1 MRPFPSLLQTP
12 GVVLLLPFLLL
23 LLLFPSGSQAASTSV
38 NCSSTWQQQKHGP
51 GDPHRVFS
59 CPSNCTTA
67 KTASD
72 YVFGDVV
79 YHLDSSLCL
88 AAIHAGALLDA
99 DGGEFALTILEGAD
113 SFTGVERNGVIS
125 LNQTGNK
132 GDTMGAFLARPY
144 AVDVDSVMVD
154 GETNEITVTSWDAV
168 PGD

>member
-1 MRPFPSLLQTP
+1 MRQFPSLLETP

-23 LLLFPSGSQAASTSV
+23 LLFPSGSQAAPTSV
-38 NCSSTWQQQKHGP
+38 NCSSTWRQQLHGA
-51 GDPHRVFS
+51 GNSHRVFL
-59 CPSNCTTA
+59 CPPDCTTA

-72 YVFGDVV
+72 FVYGDVV

-99 DGGEFALTILEGAD
+99 DGGNFSLTILEGAD
-113 SFTGVERNGVIS
+113 SFTGVERNGVTS